1 MHIIFAVLGF
11 LLSLYFYAL
20 LARFGFDLILS
31 LNRQFRPRGLLLVL
45 AEIVMTITDPTLKL
59 LRKVLPPIR
68 IGGLGLDFS
77 ITIAMILVSILSGLV
92 SSLG

>member
-11 LLSLYFYAL
+11 ALSLYFYAL
-20 LARFGFDLILS
+20 LARFGLDLILS

-59 LRKVLPPIR
+59 FRKVIPPIR

-77 ITIAMILVSILSGLV
+77 ITIAMILVSVLSGLV